1 MIIVMARRACSSLA
15 CLTSLTPPEQAARL
29 NDKVVSANPSWFRAP
44 RKIDTYFSL
53 LRCSLKC
60 DIINCSSS
68 LFFFCFSFGD
78 LRLWGAGVTEQ
89 SSLNVSDHQAT
100 ASEVWILFDWREG
113 AMDGNPGLSH
123 CKRWKTERWRIREL
137 GSLSAL
143 NNFHFHETLVDI
155 RGLVTPTYNLSQP
168 LTHGGTLT
176 HSRQALCFTGIISLL
191 VSWLYELQR

>member
-1 MIIVMARRACSSLA
+1 MIIVMARQACSSLA

-68 LFFFCFSFGD
+68 LLFFFFFPSPFLVWRFKALGRRGHWAELSQCQWSSGVC
-78 LRLWGAGVTEQ
+78 LQRLGFYSADRGGNKMT
-89 SSLNVSDHQAT
+89 
-100 ASEVWILFDWREG
+100 
-113 AMDGNPGLSH
+113 GNPDLSL
-123 CKRWKTERWRIREL
+123 CQRRKTERWRMHDV

-143 NNFHFHETLVDI
+143 NNSHFHRT
-155 RGLVTPTYNLSQP
+155 
-168 LTHGGTLT
+168 
-176 HSRQALCFTGIISLL
+176 
-191 VSWLYELQR
+191 